1 MHMAN
6 GADAI
11 LIPELPLDGEK
22 MDEFCQMLLTRNHR
36 GASFSIV
43 VVAEGTVLEGKIAEL
58 PRPDIPE
65 AGGSTRLGGIANTIG
80 EIIQNTTG
88 LETRVTTLGY
98 VQRGGVPVAYDRSL
112 ATAFGVKATE
122 LAEKQTYGVMTA
134 LRGNRIT
141 HVLLDKVQDRVQ
153 TVSLNA
159 YRTAEMFFG

>member
-1 MHMAN
+1 MD
-6 GADAI
+6 GAKI
-11 LIPELPLDGEK
+11 
-22 MDEFCQMLLTRNHR
+22 DEFCQMLVTRNQR
-36 GASFSIV
+36 GAKFSIV

-58 PRPDIPE
+58 PRPDSPE
-65 AGGSTRLGGIANTIG
+65 AGSSTRLGGIANTIG
-80 EIIQNTTG
+80 EIIQNKTG

-122 LAEKQTYGVMTA
+122 LAQKQIYNVMTA
-134 LRGNRIT
+134 LKGNRIT
-141 HVLLDKVQDRVQ
+141 QVPLDKVQDRVQ